1 MKSNVQADERE
12 FMGRTFD
19 QNSIPNILSA
29 IDKNRKLATG
39 FNNFRP
45 VTEIPTQGNPYPKQP
60 LAGKYMNEE
69 TDTM

>member
-1 MKSNVQADERE
+1 MKSNIQADERE